1 LSGNETDARKGAASV
16 TLLGGVLAAQKQTGS
31 ALADGRTVV
40 LGSVARVCTL
50 IGKSDCQNQRNS
62 LYHRESREGNCAYGS
77 VGATVRPVG
86 EEALAFVACHASSAF
101 VGSHGHAEPENEVD
115 EIHLDGEAV
124 VCCGGRLCM
133 IDCIRKTAI

>member
-62 LYHRESREGNCAYGS
+62 LYHR
-77 VGATVRPVG
+77 ATVRPVG